1 MDQSIDNLVDLILS
15 ATLWRRLFKAAL
27 IGLPRF
33 LGCESVSRL
42 LLLALLFYLDVWDV
56 ALS

>member
-1 MDQSIDNLVDLILS
+1 MDQVIDNLVDLILS
-15 ATLWRRLFKAAL
+15 ATLWRRLFKAAHF
-27 IGLPRF
+27 GLPRF